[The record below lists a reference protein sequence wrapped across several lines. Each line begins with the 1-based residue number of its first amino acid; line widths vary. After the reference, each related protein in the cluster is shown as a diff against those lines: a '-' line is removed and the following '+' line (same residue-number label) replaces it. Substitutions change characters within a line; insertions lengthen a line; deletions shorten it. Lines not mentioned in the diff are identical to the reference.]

1 MLRNRTLTNPYNIRP
16 DWLVDTHEA
25 GDTAVAAAY
34 GWSADMLSDDDVL
47 PELLALNG
55 GGQ

>member
-1 MLRNRTLTNPYNIRP
+1 MLRNRTLTNPYNTRP

-34 GWSADMLSDDDVL
+34 GWSADMSDDDVL